1 MRQLADAEDALAEFV
16 ESFEKQGRHIP
27 RRSAIQDVELGPS
40 EMVVYIPSRV
50 PLPRFT
56 THFLATPI
64 G

>member
-1 MRQLADAEDALAEFV
+1 MRQLAEAEDALAEFV
-16 ESFEKQGRHIP
+16 EIFEKQGRHIP
-27 RRSAIQDVELGPS
+27 RRSSIQDVELGPS
-40 EMVVYIPSRV
+40 EMIVYITLR